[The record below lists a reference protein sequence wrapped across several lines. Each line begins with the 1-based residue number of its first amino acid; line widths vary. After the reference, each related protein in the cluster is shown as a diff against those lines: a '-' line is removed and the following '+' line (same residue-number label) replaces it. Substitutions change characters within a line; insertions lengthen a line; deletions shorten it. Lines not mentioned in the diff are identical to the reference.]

1 MESTAFSRSCIST
14 PHHLASAAGAEVLR
28 SGGNALDAAVA
39 ANLALGV
46 VAPYR
51 CGFGGDVV
59 AMVWDGAELHG
70 YLGVGAAGSR
80 SDLDEASRATGSDR
94 MPFDGPLT
102 VTVPAA
108 IAGWFDLLDRLGTR
122 SFAELST
129 RSLELAAEG
138 FRVSAHGT
146 NIVAD
151 GVFRF
156 ADRPG
161 LQEIYGGVRPGRV
174 LRQPGLARTIETLA
188 ADGPDAFYSGPIGA
202 AVVDHL
208 DAVGGLVTSADLA
221 THRGRWV
228 DVIRGRFAGVEVAA
242 MPPPTQGAAGLLA
255 LAIAD
260 QLPLGVHGTGQRHH
274 ALIEAIKR
282 ALADRDGL
290 AADAEAAAAH
300 VERVLDPEWVA
311 HRAAEIDPRRATP
324 AQTTAPAGGGTA
336 CVLAADERG
345 GLACVVQSNLAGFGS
360 GESIPEW
367 GLNLHNRGSAFTLD
381 PASPRA
387 LGPGREPLHTLVPSI
402 VFRDGAPAMALAASG
417 GDGQIQT
424 QLSVLAATELDGID
438 PAQALADPRWLVN
451 PGGGSIA
458 YESGLDPTVVSEL
471 EARGHDLAEGNYG
484 EIRFGCGHAVRVGA
498 DGPDGAYDPRSE
510 GLVAGW

>member
-59 AMVWDGAELHG
+59 AMVWDGAELHA

-80 SDLDEASRATGSDR
+80 ADLDTVARSVGTER

-102 VTVPAA
+102 VTVPGAVR
-108 IAGWFDLLDRLGTR
+108 GWFDLLERLGTR
-122 SFAELST
+122 SFATLSA
-129 RSLELAAEG
+129 RALELASDG
-138 FRVSAHGT
+138 FPVSAHGT

-151 GVFRF
+151 GVLRF

-161 LQEIYGGVRPGRV
+161 LQAIYGGVRPGEV
-174 LRQPGLARTIETLA
+174 LRQPGLSRTIESLA
-188 ADGPDAFYSGPIGA
+188 ADGPEAFYSGPIGA
-202 AVVDHL
+202 AIVEHL
-208 DAVGGLVTSADLA
+208 STTGGLVTAGDLA

-228 DVIRGRFAGVEVAA
+228 DPIMGRFAGVEVAA
-242 MPPPTQGAAGLLA
+242 MPPPTQGVAGLLA

-260 QLPLGVHGTGQRHH
+260 QLPLDSHGTTQRHH
-274 ALIEAIKR
+274 VLIESIKR

-290 AADAEAAAAH
+290 AADPADAAAH
-300 VERVLDPEWVA
+300 ATRVLDPEWVSR
-311 HRAAEIDPRRATP
+311 RAAEIDATHATP
-324 AQTTAPAGGGTA
+324 ARTTVPAGGGTA
-336 CVLAADERG
+336 CILAADERG

-381 PASPRA
+381 PTSPRA
-387 LGPGREPLHTLVPSI
+387 LGPRREPLHTLVPSI
-402 VFRDGAPAMALAASG
+402 VFRDGRPEMALAASG

-424 QLSVLAATELDGID
+424 QLSVLAATELDGVD
-438 PAQALADPRWLVN
+438 PAQALAEPRWLVN
-451 PGGGSIA
+451 PGGGPVA
-458 YESGLDPTVVSEL
+458 YEVGLDPAVVAEL
-471 EARGHDLAEGNYG
+471 GERGHELAPGDYG
-484 EIRFGCGHAVRVGA
+484 EIRFGCGHAVRIGPH
-498 DGPDGAYDPRSE
+498 GPDGAYDPRSE